1 MSNIQLPNIEGSIVT
16 SGTFDGIHA
25 GHREVIADL
34 KKKAAQYNL
43 RPVVVTF
50 DRHPLEVIAP
60 SRAPLM
66 IMDNRERNEIL
77 RSLGV
82 ELHVIP
88 FTDEVR
94 HLTVADWFEE
104 LKLLF
109 NAKIVLMG
117 YDNTLGSDG
126 RGMNYDEYKRLGKAA
141 AIEVTRARELPGI
154 SSSAIRKAV
163 GAGDLETAGRML
175 LRPFSFSGTVEQGEK
190 LARQLGAPTANITLS
205 PRQLLPPAGVY
216 AAGVILP
223 DGSRYKAALN
233 IGRRPTVATHGGD
246 MSAEAHLIDFSGDL
260 YDTRLKIEP
269 KVKIRDE
276 IHFNS
281 VDDLAARIKQDIEIC
296 KNRDI

>member
-1 MSNIQLPNIEGSIVT
+1 MSNNQPTDIEGSIVT

-34 KKKAAQYNL
+34 KKKAAQHNL
-43 RPVVVTF
+43 RPIVVTF

-60 SRAPLM
+60 SRVPLM
-66 IMDNRERNEIL
+66 IMDNRERNEII

-126 RGMNYDEYKRLGKAA
+126 RDMSFDEYKRLGKAV
-141 AIEVTRARELPGI
+141 AIEVLRAPELPGI
-154 SSSAIRKAV
+154 SSSAIRKAIS
-163 GAGDLETAGRML
+163 AGDLETAGRML
-175 LRPFSFSGTVEQGEK
+175 LRPFSFSGTVGQGEK

-205 PRQLLPPAGVY
+205 PRQLLPPSGVY
-216 AAGVILP
+216 ASGVTLP
-223 DGSRYKAALN
+223 DGSRYKASLN
-233 IGRRPTVATHGGD
+233 IGRRPTVAVHGGE

-276 IHFNS
+276 IRFNS
-281 VDDLAARIKQDIEIC
+281 IADLAARIKEDIEIC